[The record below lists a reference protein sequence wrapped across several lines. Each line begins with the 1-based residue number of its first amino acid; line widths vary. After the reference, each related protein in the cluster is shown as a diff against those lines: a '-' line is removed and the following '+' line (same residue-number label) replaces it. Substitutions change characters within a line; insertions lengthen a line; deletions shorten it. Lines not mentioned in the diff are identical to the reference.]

1 MKILSPDFSLV
12 KYGLEVRFVE
22 EEDAEFIYEL
32 RTNQNLNKHLN
43 EVVGG
48 VENQKQWI
56 KEYKKREALGLDY
69 YFIFLINGERQG
81 VCRLYDIHEN
91 DFTSGS
97 WIFKEDAVL
106 GSAVIGDIISREI
119 AYSINPNFINY
130 FDVRKENVSVVRYAL
145 SYKPEII
152 NEDEQNIYFKET
164 REQFDKYKEIYLRM
178 VKK

>member
-1 MKILSPDFSLV
+1 MKLLPSDFQITR
-12 KYGLEVRFVE
+12 YGLDVRLVQE
-22 EEDAEFIYEL
+22 DDAEFIYKL
-32 RTNQNLNKHLN
+32 RTNQNLNKYLH
-43 EVVGG
+43 VVDGG
-48 VENQKQWI
+48 VENQKIWI
-56 KEYKKREALGLDY
+56 KEYKKREILGLDY
-69 YFIFLINGERQG
+69 YFIFLINGDRQG

-130 FDVRKENVSVVRYAL
+130 FDVRKDNTSVIRYAL

-164 REQFDKYKEIYLRM
+164 REQFEKYKKIYLRM